1 MIMAIGLLLI
11 LQTLLY
17 HLTTAAVYN
26 YGETSEAILFP
37 FNNNSLSGFR
47 NITNKDFILGGLF
60 PVYDCT
66 GLGQHDL
73 ELLEAMLFAIDQINN
88 DMNLLP
94 NLIIGYDVRDT
105 CNDETIGLDE
115 ALDYVLEYNR
125 PGDFSTPFFL
135 GIVGPA
141 NTSVTHPVATLL
153 GLEIF
158 QFPLVSY
165 GSSDAALSNKD
176 LYKNL
181 LRTIPSDSLQANAM
195 VDVISHFGWEYVNII
210 FSDDEYGISGSNAF
224 TDGATQHNIC
234 IDVKIGIPSSDVSGT
249 NKTVVKAVKALL
261 NSKASVVVVFTDEYT
276 VLALFEKLNETISKR
291 KLLWIASDK
300 WTNSSLVY
308 DRFPETTRGM
318 IGFQLHTEHIDEFAN
333 YYSQLTP
340 TTNVRDAFF
349 RDIIYY
355 VIYCDI
361 EGSGIDCPDDL
372 TDVPNYSQ
380 ANMITFVIDAVYV
393 FAHALQNFLYKNCDI
408 PLRWDR
414 AKRQCVGMKHNL
426 TI

>member
-11 LQTLLY
+11 LQTLLC

-26 YGETSEAILFP
+26 YGETSEAILLP

-47 NITNKDFILGGLF
+47 NITNKDFILGGLY

-94 NLIIGYDVRDT
+94 NLIVGYDVRDT
-105 CNDETIGLDE
+105 CNDETIGLDK
-115 ALDYVLEYNR
+115 ALDFDLEYAYNR
-125 PGDFSTPFFL
+125 PNDFSTPFFL

-141 NTSVTHPVATLL
+141 NTSITHPVATLL

-181 LRTIPSDSLQANAM
+181 LRTIPSDNLQANAM
-195 VDVISHFGWEYVNII
+195 VDLISHFGWEYVNMI
-210 FSDDEYGISGSNAF
+210 FSDDEYGISGYNAF

-234 IDVKIGIPSSDVSGT
+234 IDANIGIPPSDVPGT
-249 NKTVVKAVKALL
+249 T
-261 NSKASVVVVFTDEYT
+261 
-276 VLALFEKLNETISKR
+276 
-291 KLLWIASDK
+291 KLL
-300 WTNSSLVY
+300 
-308 DRFPETTRGM
+308 
-318 IGFQLHTEHIDEFAN
+318 
-333 YYSQLTP
+333 
-340 TTNVRDAFF
+340 
-349 RDIIYY
+349 
-355 VIYCDI
+355 
-361 EGSGIDCPDDL
+361 
-372 TDVPNYSQ
+372 
-380 ANMITFVIDAVYV
+380 
-393 FAHALQNFLYKNCDI
+393 
-408 PLRWDR
+408 
-414 AKRQCVGMKHNL
+414 
-426 TI
+426 

>member
-11 LQTLLY
+11 LQTLLC

-26 YGETSEAILFP
+26 YGETSEAILFT

-115 ALDYVLEYNR
+115 ALDFVLEYNR

-141 NTSVTHPVATLL
+141 NTSVTHPVATFL

-181 LRTIPSDSLQANAM
+181 LWTIPSDNLQANAM
-195 VDVISHFGWEYVNII
+195 VDVISHFGWEYVNMI

-224 TDGATQHNIC
+224 TDDATQHNIC
-234 IDVKIGIPSSDVSGT
+234 IDVKIGNPPSDVSGA
-249 NKTVVKAVKALL
+249 NETVVKAVKALL
-261 NSKASVVVVFTDEYT
+261 NSKASVVVVFADEYT

-300 WTNSSLVY
+300 WANSSLVH
-308 DRFPETTRGM
+308 DRFPETT
-318 IGFQLHTEHIDEFAN
+318 QEE
-333 YYSQLTP
+333 
-340 TTNVRDAFF
+340 
-349 RDIIYY
+349 
-355 VIYCDI
+355 
-361 EGSGIDCPDDL
+361 
-372 TDVPNYSQ
+372 
-380 ANMITFVIDAVYV
+380 
-393 FAHALQNFLYKNCDI
+393 
-408 PLRWDR
+408 
-414 AKRQCVGMKHNL
+414 
-426 TI
+426 